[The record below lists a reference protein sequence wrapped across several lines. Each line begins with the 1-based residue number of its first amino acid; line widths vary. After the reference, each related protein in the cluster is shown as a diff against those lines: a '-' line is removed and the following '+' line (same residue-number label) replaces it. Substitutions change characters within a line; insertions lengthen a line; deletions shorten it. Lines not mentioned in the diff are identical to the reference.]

1 MAVNYTPANAPTE
14 KHVRRNSFEFRAIY
28 FMCFA
33 VFLIAAIA
41 ERLLPW
47 NWQAQPQTS
56 VRRRSIIEQV
66 REAAGTCTAYAFMG

>member
-1 MAVNYTPANAPTE
+1 MAVNYTPANAPAA
-14 KHVRRNSFEFRAIY
+14 KHVRRNSFEFRVIY

-33 VFLIAAIA
+33 VFLTAAIV

-47 NWQAQPQTS
+47 NWQTQARNAG
-56 VRRRSIIEQV
+56 RRRSIIEQA